1 MTTEYSLPPNNIEAE
16 KGVISGA
23 LMDNET
29 IWIFDGFYNYLQYN
43 VRC

>member
-1 MTTEYSLPPNNIEAE
+1 MTTKYTLPPHHIEVG